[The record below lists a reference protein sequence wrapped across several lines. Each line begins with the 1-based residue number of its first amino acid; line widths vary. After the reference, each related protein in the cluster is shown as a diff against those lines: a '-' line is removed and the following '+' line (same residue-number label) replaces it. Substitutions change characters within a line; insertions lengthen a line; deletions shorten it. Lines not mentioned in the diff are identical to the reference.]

1 MGLYLIDRVV
11 KNHGGFIE
19 FEREKDRGSTFRL
32 YIRDLSGLVSITK
45 MERIAFEKDILINK
59 SVLIVDDEPTIRE
72 FVRGVLTDTGAEI
85 FEAPNGYEALKIFKR
100 YRDTI
105 DVVILDMI
113 MPGLKGDKVLK
124 ELRAIRKDIKVIIA
138 SGFVSEEHRENLR
151 ELTVE
156 AFLDKPFT
164 DKDISRVL
172 IEVLSK

>member
-1 MGLYLIDRVV
+1 MGLYLIDRFV

-19 FEREKDRGSTFRL
+19 FESKKDRGSTFRL
-32 YIRDLSGLVSITK
+32 YIRALSGLVSIIK

-59 SVLIVDDEPTIRE
+59 SILIVDDEPTIRE
-72 FVRGVLTDTGAEI
+72 FVREVLTDTGAEI
-85 FEAPNGYEALKIFKR
+85 FEAPNGDEALKIFKR

-105 DVVILDMI
+105 DLVILDMI
-113 MPGLKGDKVLK
+113 MPGLKGDEVLK
-124 ELRAIRKDIKVIIA
+124 KLRTMRKDIKVIIA
-138 SGFVSEEHRENLR
+138 SGFVSEERRENLR

-172 IEVLSK
+172 TEVLSK